1 MPGLFRTSN
10 PALGQNTFK
19 AVESAAGGQKM
30 TIDGATNKTFFFS
43 VLLLCTALWTWREFY
58 KGDIQT
64 VMACLWAGIIG
75 GLVFALLTIFIKKIA
90 AITGSLYALCE
101 GLVLGGIS
109 AIFEK
114 QYPGIVIQAVS
125 LTLGVL
131 LMLLFAYKSRIIK
144 VTEKFKLGVFAATA
158 GIALVYLIDLIL
170 GFFNIGIPYIHQS
183 GWIGIG
189 FSVFV
194 VIIASLN
201 LVLDFDFIESG
212 AEAGA
217 PKYMEWYAAF
227 GIIVTLVWLY
237 IEILNLLA
245 KLRSRR

>member
-1 MPGLFRTSN
+1 MAEPFRTSN
-10 PALGQNTFK
+10 PALGQNTFTS
-19 AVESAAGGQKM
+19 VESTTGEKKM
-30 TIDGATNKTFFFS
+30 TIDGATNRTFFFS
-43 VLLLCTALWTWREFY
+43 LLLLCGAMWSWRTFYSGDYPMVTMYLW
-58 KGDIQT
+58 GG
-64 VMACLWAGIIG
+64 LIG
-75 GLVFALLTIFIKKIA
+75 GFIFALLTIFIKKIA
-90 AITGSLYALCE
+90 AFTGSLYSVCE

-109 AIFEK
+109 GIFEK
-114 QYPGIVIQAVS
+114 MYPGIVIQAVS

-131 LMLLFAYKSRIIK
+131 LMLLLAYKTRVIK

-158 GIALVYLIDLIL
+158 GIAIVYLVDFIL
-170 GFFNIGIPYIHQS
+170 GFFHIGIPYIHQS

-201 LVLDFDFIESG
+201 LVLDFDFIEKG

-227 GIIVTLVWLY
+227 GLMVTLVWLY